1 LKTSASDRLT
11 ADRRI
16 SAERSTSDYT
26 KDVMRGRYRVNIDQD
41 DRYGDAD
48 DILMWCSKDINGA
61 VIMMNNDTD
70 SGRFVASLYNPC

>member
-1 LKTSASDRLT
+1 
-11 ADRRI
+11 
-16 SAERSTSDYT
+16 
-26 KDVMRGRYRVNIDQD
+26 MRGRYRVNIDQD